1 MYSRIFIEFPTV
13 DSLGNTLFANDLGG
27 YQVTGELV
35 GCVTNTW
42 TTYYVDPVSGK
53 RIMCR
58 LIKSEK
64 PGDPVRVEVI
74 HHSAFSSSWRFME
87 IWIAKV
93 FNPAIAVTSV
103 PISVRME
110 HVEVSTN
117 NIYELYYDTFDTF
130 MNSQNVGSLTH
141 NTIDCRSHHTGT
153 IFSSILN
160 HEGQFRFYPRVI
172 GSYTTAEG
180 YYYVIDTTK
189 DFKPSSLE
197 SRYSNNYCHSSY
209 HHKCLAFPDINYFIV
224 WSKSNNHYVNLY
236 LNFG

>member
-1 MYSRIFIEFPTV
+1 
-13 DSLGNTLFANDLGG
+13 
-27 YQVTGELV
+27 
-35 GCVTNTW
+35 
-42 TTYYVDPVSGK
+42 
-53 RIMCR
+53 MCR

-74 HHSAFSSSWRFME
+74 HHSAFSSSGRFME

-141 NTIDCRSHHTGT
+141 NTIGCQSYSGT
-153 IFSSILN
+153 VMQSGPIN
-160 HEGQFRFYPRVI
+160 HEGLFKFYPRVI
-172 GSYTTAEG
+172 GSYTSAEG
-180 YYYVIDTTK
+180 WYYVIDTT
-189 DFKPSSLE
+189 
-197 SRYSNNYCHSSY
+197 
-209 HHKCLAFPDINYFIV
+209 
-224 WSKSNNHYVNLY
+224 
-236 LNFG
+236 